1 MGEVTKLLV
10 ESCQSGDLVLIAAAL
25 DAFYDIFSEEDYNQL
40 LLENQVIQLMAS
52 GAPGL
57 RQLYLKC
64 KQQKLLGRSELAN
77 AENALENL
85 LPFVEYKKNVMN
97 LAL

>member
-1 MGEVTKLLV
+1 MV

-57 RQLYLKC
+57 R
-64 KQQKLLGRSELAN
+64 
-77 AENALENL
+77 
-85 LPFVEYKKNVMN
+85 
-97 LAL
+97 